1 MIGKPWEHCCS
12 TMWVFGSGTSLRAK
26 ALVAMEVEQRRM
38 AKPRANRAQ
47 GPDGAE
53 ERADDRP
60 LEEEGGERAD

>member
-1 MIGKPWEHCCS
+1 
-12 TMWVFGSGTSLRAK
+12 MWVFGSGTSLRAK